1 MKTANIEE
9 IKAHVMQNEH
19 FLRDLE
25 RHSMTF
31 EECGIIQLSNE
42 TGRFKKDEEAYT
54 RDIQNGWR
62 DITIMVNVN
71 ALPISYQC
79 NLINDDEERAKRLAR
94 VGMAS

>member
-1 MKTANIEE
+1 MKTPNIED
-9 IKAHVMQNEH
+9 IKAEMMKHERFVE
-19 FLRDLE
+19 DLE
-25 RHSMTF
+25 IHSMTF

-42 TGRFKKDEEAYT
+42 TGRFKKDEEVHT

-79 NLINDDEERAKRLAR
+79 NIINDDEERAKRLAR
-94 VGMAS
+94 VGIAS